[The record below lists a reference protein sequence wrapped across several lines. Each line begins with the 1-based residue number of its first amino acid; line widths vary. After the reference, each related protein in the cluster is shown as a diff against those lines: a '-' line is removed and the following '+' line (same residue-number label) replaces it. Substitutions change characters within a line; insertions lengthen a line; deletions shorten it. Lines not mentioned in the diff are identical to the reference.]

1 MCNIICNLLDILSGW
16 LSEWQF
22 WVALMPAASSVAA
35 VCKYRDSKR
44 QQEFDNYHNLIAWI
58 NRSKT
63 GGSISLQVQQAAIF
77 ELRNYKRYKD
87 LTIKL
92 LKPWADKTIHNLKE
106 LEQLEAINK
115 LADSAKDTLS
125 TLERK

>member
-1 MCNIICNLLDILSGW
+1 
-16 LSEWQF
+16 
-22 WVALMPAASSVAA
+22 MPAASSVAA